1 MRQHIGK
8 ALQARSQAIRTALD
22 HYNEATALL
31 YPDRDP
37 LKWDEVV
44 QYASLAD
51 FDILRDA
58 RQDISERPWASS
70 AGRIVMDQYFKLKR
84 AEEEIQ
90 RLNVEIP
97 RLVTYMIDEDE
108 FLREREE
115 ATALVDSGLAYQIR
129 LYRLERSRY
138 TTLHMQ
144 RLRSLARL
152 PGFTGNLRPG
162 QSLKPLGGVR
172 RGVDR
177 MEAEGDGWDDEHEDE
192 VDEVEEDE
200 ARSNALV
207 ALVQMTS
214 DQGRAAEDL

>member
-22 HYNEATALL
+22 RYNEATALL

-129 LYRLERSRY
+129 LYRLERSQKPIN
-138 TTLHMQ
+138 LSQ
-144 RLRSLARL
+144 R
-152 PGFTGNLRPG
+152 
-162 QSLKPLGGVR
+162 K
-172 RGVDR
+172 
-177 MEAEGDGWDDEHEDE
+177 
-192 VDEVEEDE
+192 
-200 ARSNALV
+200 
-207 ALVQMTS
+207 
-214 DQGRAAEDL
+214 